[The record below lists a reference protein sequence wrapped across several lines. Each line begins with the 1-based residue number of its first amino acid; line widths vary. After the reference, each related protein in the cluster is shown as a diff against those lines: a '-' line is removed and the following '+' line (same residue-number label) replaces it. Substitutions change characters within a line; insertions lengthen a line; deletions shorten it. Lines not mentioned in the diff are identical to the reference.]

1 MTTGSETGDKQ
12 DSGRE
17 RRRFNRK
24 EVFSRQLVTVELGE
38 GRAAILIDISEDGIA
53 VQPIRPLKLG
63 TRLKLD
69 FALPGAAGYIR
80 GQGEVVWVGRTG
92 RAGIRFFHLT
102 QRAWCD
108 LDRWLRVVEDP
119 IAEAIKNFSARKH
132 VDEAAPEGAEPERG
146 ERLDLQTV
154 LDLIT
159 ERACTC
165 TNADGAA
172 FVLESASEFVCCSTV
187 GDAPDIGVLV
197 KPQSLTGESL
207 RHGVSLIC
215 GDIHADARANLDG
228 DPYASSVLVV
238 PILAE
243 SQIIAGI
250 VALSAKKEAF
260 AERDASRLKR
270 LAEIA
275 SGLAGELRAET
286 AGKEVPTDTVDIAA
300 MEVSD
305 GAPRSR
311 S

>member
-1 MTTGSETGDKQ
+1 MTTGSDNGEKH
-12 DSGRE
+12 RE
-17 RRRFNRK
+17 RRRFDRK
-24 EVFSRQLVTVELGE
+24 EVFGRQLITVELGE

-69 FALPGAAGYIR
+69 FPLPTDAGYIR
-80 GQGEVVWVGRTG
+80 GQGEVVWVSRNG
-92 RAGIRFFHLT
+92 RAGIRFSHLT

-119 IAEAIKNFSARKH
+119 LSEAIKNFGARENTK
-132 VDEAAPEGAEPERG
+132 AAPDGTEPEQAEP
-146 ERLDLQTV
+146 LDLQAV

-187 GDAPDIGVLV
+187 GGAPDIGVLV
-197 KPQSLTGESL
+197 KPQSLTGQSL

-215 GDIHADARANLDG
+215 GDIHAEARANLAG
-228 DPYASSVLVV
+228 EPYAASVLVM
-238 PILAE
+238 PIFAE
-243 SQIIAGI
+243 TQIIAGI
-250 VALSAKKEAF
+250 VALSAKKDAF

-275 SGLAGELRAET
+275 SRLAEELRAET
-286 AGKEVPTDTVDIAA
+286 AGEEAASVDGSKTEAN
-300 MEVSD
+300 STL
-305 GAPRSR
+305 
-311 S
+311 